1 MAKITI
7 YNVSPE
13 LEAWLN
19 RRASERGC
27 SVEEE
32 IQHILTSVQKEETS
46 TNLAQRIQD
55 LFVPLGGVELPEI
68 PREPMREPP
77 YYQSEIY
84 FIGLGGNDRIN

>member
-1 MAKITI
+1 MANITI
-7 YNVSPE
+7 HNLPPE

-32 IQHILTSVQKEETS
+32 IHNILTSLQQEETS

-55 LFVPLGGVELPEI
+55 LFVPLGGVELPEVQ
-68 PREPMREPP
+68 REPMREPP
-77 YYQSEIY
+77 HFEE
-84 FIGLGGNDRIN
+84 